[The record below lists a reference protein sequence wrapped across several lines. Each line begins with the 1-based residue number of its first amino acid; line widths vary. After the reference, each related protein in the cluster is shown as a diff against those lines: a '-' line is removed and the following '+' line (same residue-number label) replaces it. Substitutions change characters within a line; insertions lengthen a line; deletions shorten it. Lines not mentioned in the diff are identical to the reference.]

1 LGNSLFYLD
10 PLKIFSYTPV
20 LLALSDYG
28 VRHKRK
34 IIGQNGL
41 CPVRLAPVFNLQKKI
56 FIGRSFMGRV
66 AIIGVGQSA
75 FVRGYPGSIRELAFE
90 GFKECM
96 ADAQVS
102 VKEIDASVICSA
114 PEYDKQRSP
123 AGVFAEYLGLTP
135 QPTFYVETL
144 CSSSSTGVKLAYSL
158 IKSGLHDVVVV
169 LGFQKMSEISSAESQ
184 ERMGRGADIQWES
197 PFGTMMPAY
206 YAMYA
211 RAHMKKYGT
220 TPEDLALIRVKASTY
235 GQINE
240 KAVYRKPVALDMFS
254 DPQSPMSGPVASP
267 LRVGDCCANADG
279 SSCIILASEEKAKA
293 LSKKPVWIL
302 GVGAAS
308 SPVNMAGRA
317 LFTGLA
323 VGEEAGKQA
332 YKMAGVSPK
341 DVDVAEVHDCFTI
354 AEMMAYENLGFAK
367 PGEGKD
373 LIKSKETYKEGI
385 IPVNV
390 DGGLLSKG
398 HPIGATGGSQI
409 RTIVLQLRGQ
419 AGDMQVK
426 NPEIGLVHNI
436 GGVGLYGNVTIL
448 GRS

>member
-1 LGNSLFYLD
+1 
-10 PLKIFSYTPV
+10 
-20 LLALSDYG
+20 
-28 VRHKRK
+28 
-34 IIGQNGL
+34 
-41 CPVRLAPVFNLQKKI
+41 
-56 FIGRSFMGRV
+56 MGRV
-66 AIIGVGQSA
+66 GIIGVGQSA

-90 GFKECM
+90 GFKEGM
-96 ADAQVS
+96 KDAGIS
-102 VKEIDASVICSA
+102 VKDIDASIICSA

-144 CSSSSTGVKLAYSL
+144 CSSSTTGLKLAYSL
-158 IKSGLHDVVVV
+158 VKSGLHDAVVV

-197 PFGTMMPAY
+197 PFGTMMRAY

-211 RAHMKKYGT
+211 RAHMAKYGT

-240 KAVYRKPVALDMFS
+240 KAVYRKAVALDMFT
-254 DPQSPMSGPVASP
+254 DPENPMSGPVATP

-279 SSCIILASEEKAKA
+279 SSCVIVASEEKAKA
-293 LSKKPVWIL
+293 WSRKPVWIL
-302 GVGAAS
+302 GIGAAS
-308 SPVNMAGRA
+308 APVNMAGRE
-317 LFTGLA
+317 LFTGLT
-323 VGEEAGKQA
+323 VGELAAKQA
-332 YKMAGVSPK
+332 YQMAGVSPR
-341 DVDVAEVHDCFTI
+341 DIDVAEVHDCFTI

-373 LIKSKETYKEGI
+373 LIRGKETYKEGS

-398 HPIGATGGSQI
+398 HPIGATGGSQV
-409 RTIVLQLRGQ
+409 RTIVLQLRGE
-419 AGDMQVK
+419 AGAMQVK
-426 NPEIGLVHNI
+426 DPEIGLVHNI
-436 GGVGLYGNVTIL
+436 GGVGLYGNVVIF
-448 GRS
+448 GR

>member
-1 LGNSLFYLD
+1 MQDAGIATKD
-10 PLKIFSYTPV
+10 IE
-20 LLALSDYG
+20 A
-28 VRHKRK
+28 
-34 IIGQNGL
+34 
-41 CPVRLAPVFNLQKKI
+41 
-56 FIGRSFMGRV
+56 
-66 AIIGVGQSA
+66 
-75 FVRGYPGSIRELAFE
+75 SI
-90 GFKECM
+90 
-96 ADAQVS
+96 
-102 VKEIDASVICSA
+102 ICSA

-123 AGVFAEYLGLTP
+123 AGVFAEYMGLTP

-158 IKSGLHDVVVV
+158 IKSGMHDVVAVI
-169 LGFQKMSEISSAESQ
+169 GFQKMSEISSAESQ

-211 RAHMKKYGT
+211 RAHMAKYGT
-220 TPEDLALIRVKASTY
+220 TSEDLALIRVKAARY

-240 KAVYRKPVALDMFS
+240 KAVYRKPVTFEMFS
-254 DPQSPMSGPVASP
+254 DPASPMSGPVASP

-279 SSCIILASEEKAKA
+279 SSCVIIANEEKAKA
-293 LSKKPVWIL
+293 FSRKPVWIL
-302 GVGAAS
+302 GIGAAS
-308 SPVNMAGRA
+308 TAVNMAGRE
-317 LFTGLA
+317 LFTGLT
-323 VGEEAGKQA
+323 VGIEASQQA
-332 YKMAGVSPK
+332 YKMARVGPK
-341 DVDVAEVHDCFTI
+341 DIDVAEVHDCFTI

-373 LIKSKETYKEGI
+373 LIRSKETYKEGS

-409 RTIVLQLRGQ
+409 RTIVLQLRGE
-419 AGDMQVK
+419 AGPMQVK
-426 NPEIGLVHNI
+426 DPEIGLVHNI

-448 GRS
+448 GR

>member
-1 LGNSLFYLD
+1 
-10 PLKIFSYTPV
+10 
-20 LLALSDYG
+20 
-28 VRHKRK
+28 
-34 IIGQNGL
+34 
-41 CPVRLAPVFNLQKKI
+41 
-56 FIGRSFMGRV
+56 MGKV
-66 AIIGVGQSA
+66 GIIGVGQSA
-75 FVRGYPGSIRELAFE
+75 FVRGYPGSIKELAFE
-90 GFKECM
+90 GFRDAM
-96 ADAQVS
+96 LDAQITT
-102 VKEIDASVICSA
+102 KDIDASVICSA

-123 AGVFAEYLGLTP
+123 AGVLAEYFGLTP

-158 IKSGLHDVVVV
+158 VKSGIHDVVAVV
-169 LGFQKMSEISSAESQ
+169 GFQKMSEISSAESQ

-197 PFGTMMPAY
+197 PYGTMMPAY

-211 RAHMKKYGT
+211 RRHMSKYGT
-220 TPEDLALIRVKASTY
+220 TSEDLALIRVKAATY

-240 KAVYRKPVALDMFS
+240 KAVYRKPVALEMFS
-254 DPQSPMSGPVASP
+254 DPESTMSGPVASP

-279 SSCIILASEEKAKA
+279 SSCIIVASEEKAKA
-293 LSKKPVWIL
+293 FSKKPVWIL

-308 SPVNMAGRA
+308 TAVNLSGRDSFSGLTVGIEAGRQAYEMAGI
-317 LFTGLA
+317 T
-323 VGEEAGKQA
+323 
-332 YKMAGVSPK
+332 PK
-341 DVDVAEVHDCFTI
+341 DIDVAEVHDCFTI

-367 PGEGKD
+367 PGEGRD
-373 LIKSKETYKEGI
+373 LIRGKETYKEGH

-409 RTIVLQLRGQ
+409 RTIVLQLRDE
-419 AGDMQVK
+419 AGEMQVK

-448 GRS
+448 GR